1 MVDNPAIPVWTIGAW
16 QPGIGDSSI
25 GFQHQS
31 EGLPNQDAYCLEQYD
46 SISATLCVIADG
58 HSGESALRS
67 QVGSRLAV
75 ESFRRVVEKDVIP
88 IFRSGNVDAGQLEE
102 LWTKVEKRVEKLWIE
117 ECLKHLL
124 ENPFS
129 ENENKIRLGQIE
141 LVKRPVSAYS
151 TTLSGALLTQDFGLF
166 LHLGDAELILANTDG
181 VTESVS
187 RSSVVPEES
196 LGSANRLPFI
206 SRVLTGQDW
215 HSKQLVFLATDGV
228 GDAFSNKE
236 AVHEHVV
243 DYLNKWRDKG
253 SPKKLSILTRDH
265 CLRFSGEGGSGG
277 DATLL
282 IVKRF
287 EKEDILSRGEFESAW
302 IEFERNKINLLAEV
316 HHSADQLKQKLKLF
330 SDKMI
335 QDSNSAK
342 TDLDQT
348 GKRNRDEIIRIGDEH
363 FNKITKRAGDVLTY
377 FDEQGSKLDKNE
389 KEIENLSRRVRL
401 LSVVLIVIVLFLVLS
416 SLLSGV
422 LTGAPETGAPETGAP
437 ETGAPETGAPETG
450 AKNSATSKIKELEKL
465 ASSPK
470 PGTEKNRNEGSAGIP
485 IINRTKGVFE
495 HNGRRVS
502 LKDKMPEDHP
512 WAEKDTLKDIRNL
525 DAVNTDASQPN
536 FAFIINNSGWGG
548 KLYTINISDN
558 TFNISDKDNKTSLYP
573 VSKTVLVMEFKG
585 KGVGLQVVDK
595 EGKKVKSWRD
605 THSP

>member
-129 ENENKIRLGQIE
+129 EKENKIRLGQIE

-196 LGSANRLPFI
+196 LGSANHLPFI

-287 EKEDILSRGEFESAW
+287 EKEDILSRVEFESAW

-363 FNKITKRAGDVLTY
+363 FNKITKRAGDVLAY

-416 SLLSGV
+416 
-422 LTGAPETGAPETGAP
+422 
-437 ETGAPETGAPETG
+437 
-450 AKNSATSKIKELEKL
+450 
-465 ASSPK
+465 
-470 PGTEKNRNEGSAGIP
+470 
-485 IINRTKGVFE
+485 
-495 HNGRRVS
+495 
-502 LKDKMPEDHP
+502 
-512 WAEKDTLKDIRNL
+512 
-525 DAVNTDASQPN
+525 
-536 FAFIINNSGWGG
+536 
-548 KLYTINISDN
+548 
-558 TFNISDKDNKTSLYP
+558 
-573 VSKTVLVMEFKG
+573 
-585 KGVGLQVVDK
+585 
-595 EGKKVKSWRD
+595 
-605 THSP
+605 